1 MNSCIHFIAE
11 CNDFFIIHLSN
22 LYIQTV
28 VQYSYFICEHYAVCR
43 SILKHKSEKAI
54 TMKISEMVSVVELNI
69 AISMCE

>member
-28 VQYSYFICEHYAVCR
+28 VQYSYVICKHYAVCR
-43 SILKHKSEKAI
+43 SILKHKSEEA
-54 TMKISEMVSVVELNI
+54 MKMIVMVSVVELTI